1 VHLNKSNKWDA
12 ARDVLLVT
20 KRVEGFSQLHRTPRT
35 YQKRSAQYWE
45 HELKEKR
52 TNQKRRMDDEKQAH
66 INENNDS
73 NNVPDTENMS
83 PTELRQALRKIGIK
97 TCVRNVK
104 QLQEM
109 FQDAVQ
115 NAHEAV

>member
-1 VHLNKSNKWDA
+1 
-12 ARDVLLVT
+12 
-20 KRVEGFSQLHRTPRT
+20 
-35 YQKRSAQYWE
+35 
-45 HELKEKR
+45 
-52 TNQKRRMDDEKQAH
+52 MDDEKQAH

-104 QLQEM
+104 RLQEM

-115 NAHEAV
+115 NAHEAQAAQSYPVLLITLYLYINSILKIIRKSCVINLLRYIFI